1 MSIKTEAE
9 FFETVEQA
17 GELNADVNQK
27 SNQVNSMKADLK
39 KYMDENDIEQA
50 QAGNYT
56 ATFYTSERTS
66 MNEDKLVEIVQ
77 ELIDN
82 AATEEETERLSKLIE
97 YKPQVNSTLLEDMI
111 YNGELD
117 KDLIQDAVVVST
129 SAGIRFAVA
138 KK

>member
-1 MSIKTEAE
+1 MSIKTESE
-9 FFETVEQA
+9 FFEAVEQA

-27 SNQVNSMKADLK
+27 SKQVSALKTDLK
-39 KYMDENDIEQA
+39 NYMDENDIEQA

-77 ELIDN
+77 DLIDN
-82 AATEEETERLSKLIE
+82 AETEEETKRLSKLIE

-111 YNGELD
+111 YNGELE
-117 KDLIQDAVVVST
+117 KDLIQEAVVVST
-129 SAGIRFAVA
+129 SSGIRFSVA
-138 KK
+138 RK

>member
-1 MSIKTEAE
+1 MSIKTETE

-27 SNQVNSMKADLK
+27 SKQVSAMKNDLK

-50 QAGNYT
+50 ESGNYT

-66 MNEDKLVEIVQ
+66 MNEEKLIQIVQ

-82 AATEEETERLSKLIE
+82 AATEEETEKLSKLIE

-117 KDLIQDAVVVST
+117 KELIQDAVVVST
-129 SAGIRFAVA
+129 SSGIRFAVA

>member
-27 SNQVNSMKADLK
+27 SKQVNSMKADLK

-129 SAGIRFAVA
+129 SVGIRFAVA

>member
-27 SNQVNSMKADLK
+27 SKRVNSMKADLK

-77 ELIDN
+77 KMIDN

-111 YNGELD
+111 YNGEID

>member
-1 MSIKTEAE
+1 MSIKTETE

-27 SNQVNSMKADLK
+27 SKQVNAMKTDLK

-97 YKPQVNSTLLEDMI
+97 YKPQVNPSLLEDMI

-129 SAGIRFAVA
+129 SAGIRFAVS

>member
-1 MSIKTEAE
+1 
-9 FFETVEQA
+9 
-17 GELNADVNQK
+17 
-27 SNQVNSMKADLK
+27 MKADLK

-77 ELIDN
+77 KMIDN

-111 YNGELD
+111 YNGEID

>member
-27 SNQVNSMKADLK
+27 SKQVNSMKADLK

-50 QAGNYT
+50 QARNYT

-97 YKPQVNSTLLEDMI
+97 YKPQVNSMLLEDMI
-111 YNGELD
+111 YNGEID

>member
-9 FFETVEQA
+9 FFETVAQA

-27 SNQVNSMKADLK
+27 SKQVNSMKTDLK

-50 QAGNYT
+50 QSGNYT

-66 MNEDKLVEIVQ
+66 MNEEKLVEIVK

-82 AATEEETERLSKLIE
+82 AATEEETEKLSKLIE

-111 YNGELD
+111 YNGEID
-117 KDLIQDAVVVST
+117 KDLIKDAVVVST
-129 SAGIRFAVA
+129 SSGIRFAVS